1 MKASSHLHLALKR
14 EMSVMTENRQNDE
27 LFQVAFIGLGAM
39 GWHMASHLPKVC
51 KTVKV
56 WNRNFE
62 KAQQH
67 AQRFGTIAV
76 NLQAAVQADIIFSCL
91 PTSTDVE
98 NLIASVNLKPGSI
111 WVDCTSGV
119 PSSAFQLAERLKKLN
134 IDYLDAPVSGQTIGA
149 ENGTL
154 TVMLAGHHDACLRA
168 KPFIQA
174 FADLIEYV
182 GESGSGFAVKA
193 VNNSLMAVN
202 LWAVAEGLSILKA
215 QQVDLTAA
223 LSCINHS
230 SGRSGMSETII
241 AQRVL
246 NGTFDRTFALNLL
259 QKDMGI
265 AIDLMRHSQLELQV
279 LQATQACFD
288 QIETTKAASLDFS
301 AAIQRLEQ
309 DTGYQLRF

>member
-1 MKASSHLHLALKR
+1 
-14 EMSVMTENRQNDE
+14 MSNNIKDSE
-27 LFQVAFIGLGAM
+27 LPHVAFIGLGAM

-67 AQRFGTIAV
+67 AQSFGTIAV
-76 NLQAAVQADIIFSCL
+76 NLQEAVQADIIFSCL
-91 PTSTDVE
+91 PTSADVE
-98 NLIASVNLKPGSI
+98 NLIARVSLKAGSI
-111 WVDCTSGV
+111 WVDCTSGI
-119 PSSAFQLAERLKKLN
+119 PSSACRLAEKLKKLN

-154 TVMLAGHHDACLRA
+154 TVMLAGDYDACLRA

-202 LWAVAEGLSILKA
+202 LWAAAEGLSILKA
-215 QQVDLTAA
+215 QQVDLAAA
-223 LSCINHS
+223 LNCINHS
-230 SGRSGMSETII
+230 SGRSGMSETIV
-241 AQRVL
+241 AQRIL
-246 NGTFDRTFALNLL
+246 NGAFDRSFALNLL

-265 AIDLMRHSQLELQV
+265 AIDLMRRSQLELQV
-279 LQATQACFD
+279 LQTTHACYD
-288 QIETTKAASLDFS
+288 LIKTTDAASMDFS

-309 DTGYQLRF
+309 DTGYKLRF